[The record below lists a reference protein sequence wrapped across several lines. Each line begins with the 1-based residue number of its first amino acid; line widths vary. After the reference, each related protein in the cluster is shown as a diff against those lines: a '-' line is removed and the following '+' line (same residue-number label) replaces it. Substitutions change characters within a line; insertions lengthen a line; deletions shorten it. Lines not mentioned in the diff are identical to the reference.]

1 MTLKDIGNGP
11 EWVIWV
17 IFAVF
22 ALITVLLLSGRGASL
37 IAGYNTA
44 GSDEKKKYNAKRLCR
59 VMGAGMA
66 VITVFILVMAVGEDI
81 LPAETASVFG
91 AVTVADVAVMMI
103 LANTICKK

>member
-1 MTLKDIGNGP
+1 MTLKEIGNGP
-11 EWVIWV
+11 EWAVWV
-17 IFAVF
+17 LFAVF
-22 ALITVLLLSGRGASL
+22 ALITVLLLSGRGANL

-44 GSDEKKKYNAKRLCR
+44 SPEEKKKYNAKRLCR
-59 VMGAGMA
+59 VMGTGMA

-91 AVTVADVAVMMI
+91 VITVADIVVMMV